1 MRRAGHIMTKKM
13 IAGRPRATRAQTKE
27 MAVRHGGVLKEGEE
41 KLLLI
46 MEDELPLQGE
56 KGNSLEPIHEALD
69 PPNVVMRPLE
79 LPAFQERNPIKGSGR
94 AGSCR
99 PPP

>member
-1 MRRAGHIMTKKM
+1 MTKKM

-27 MAVRHGGVLKEGEE
+27 MAVRHGGVLKEVEE

-56 KGNSLEPIHEALD
+56 KGNSLEPIHDALD
-69 PPNVVMRPLE
+69 ALERVMRALGIPT
-79 LPAFQERNPIKGSGR
+79 FQERKRIKG
-94 AGSCR
+94 
-99 PPP
+99 